1 MAHNRPTLADLA
13 RLGIKVAPADN
24 KPVKATKKAKKP
36 IFFNGMELDSNEE
49 LWMCWWLEELQKYG
63 FVSEIKRGSVFEMSP
78 KLVGWYMVQ
87 ETLKTKVKTTRKE
100 VCLLREHIYT
110 CDFDV
115 YFTPCGVEKLCTS
128 STYYEPNR
136 LFVSYQQGLYN
147 KAFIEVKPSFDQ
159 NNMERLFKI
168 NQKWVYDK
176 HGILIN
182 LVKPTELFAATFYPK
197 AYLTKGRKIKGIIR
211 LIDDF
216 LKTIK

>member
-1 MAHNRPTLADLA
+1 MAHNRPTMSDLA

-49 LWMCWWLEELQKYG
+49 LWMCWWLEELQQYG
-63 FVSEIKRGSVFEMSP
+63 FVSYFKRGYSLPLSNGVDATYTEIT
-78 KLVGWYMVQ
+78 Q
-87 ETLKTKVKTTRKE
+87 LKTKQKVVGKK
-100 VCLLREHIYT
+100 VCLLREHGYSF
-110 CDFDV
+110 DFLV
-115 YFTPCGVEKLCTS
+115 YWTPEGFGKFTYNHKFYLPKLLFAGELTGAYLTS
-128 STYYEPNR
+128 H
-136 LFVSYQQGLYN
+136 
-147 KAFIEVKPSFDQ
+147 IEVKPSFDQ

-182 LVKPTELFAATFYPK
+182 LVKPMELFAATFYPK
-197 AYLTKGRKIKGIIR
+197 AYLTKGRKIKGVIS

-216 LKTIK
+216 LKIK